1 MHKKKRVLIVDG
13 YNVLGAWRSG
23 MGRMSSAGIDAAR
36 DQLTELFK
44 DYAGYAGQQVIL
56 VYDAWQS
63 DRMKRSEEKLGQ
75 LTVVF
80 TRKGETADQYIER
93 LVDSLAQDIRL
104 DRCEVRVATSDGVE
118 QTVVLGRGATRLSAR
133 ELLAEM
139 EYTRSAGRQH
149 VKSAAPPGRATV
161 MERLSEDVRQK
172 LESMR
177 RGGV

>member
-1 MHKKKRVLIVDG
+1 MHKKRRVLVVDG
-13 YNVLGAWRSG
+13 YNVLGAWRTG
-23 MGRMSSAGIDAAR
+23 MGRMTSAAMDAAR
-36 DQLTELFK
+36 DQLTELFR

-56 VYDAWQS
+56 VYDAWQTG
-63 DRMKRSEEKLGQ
+63 RMTRSEEKLGP
-75 LTVVF
+75 LTVIF

-93 LVDSLAQDIRL
+93 LVDGLAREIEL
-104 DRCEVRVATSDGVE
+104 DQCEVRVATSDGVE

-139 EYTRSAGRQH
+139 EYTRAAGRQH
-149 VKSAAPPGRATV
+149 VKSAAAPGRFTV

-177 RGGV
+177 RGGD

>member
-23 MGRMSSAGIDAAR
+23 MGRMSGAGLDAAR

-63 DRMKRSEEKLGQ
+63 SRMVRTEEKLGP
-75 LTVVF
+75 LTLVF

-93 LVDSLAQDIRL
+93 LVDGLAQDIKL

-139 EYTRSAGRQH
+139 EYTRAAGRRH
-149 VKSAAPPGRATV
+149 VNAVAKPGRSTV
-161 MERLSEDVRQK
+161 MERISEDVRRK

-177 RGGV
+177 RGGD